1 MNFCLSMKDIYKQY
15 LKLNRNIFIAF
26 AVDFIVSAIVA
37 QMLIEQEHYL
47 NSTLT
52 LLADHGTFLSILG
65 FLLYLDNRNKY
76 RLNSGKTNWS
86 LLKTDLV
93 KIIASL
99 GIAEIIYTIVR
110 WGFQFY
116 FLTSDYEPYLASIM
130 GQIIAVAIYLVIIN
144 FLVKITRWYKDER

>member
-1 MNFCLSMKDIYKQY
+1 MKDVYKQY

-26 AVDFIVSAIVA
+26 AVDFLVSAIVA
-37 QMLIEQEHYL
+37 QTLIEQEHYL

-52 LLADHGTFLSILG
+52 LLADHATFLSILG

-76 RLNSGKTNWS
+76 RLDSGTNWS
-86 LLKTDLV
+86 LLKRDLV

-99 GIAEIIYTIVR
+99 GVAEIIYTIVR

-116 FLTSDYEPYLASIM
+116 FLTIDYEPYLASIT
-130 GQIIAVAIYLVIIN
+130 GQIIAVVIYLVIIN
-144 FLVKITRWYKDER
+144 YLVKITKWYKDDA

>member
-1 MNFCLSMKDIYKQY
+1 MKDIYKQY

-26 AVDFIVSAIVA
+26 AVDFVVSAIVA

-47 NSTLT
+47 NTTLT

-99 GIAEIIYTIVR
+99 GIAEIVYTIVR

>member
-1 MNFCLSMKDIYKQY
+1 MEDVYKKY

-37 QMLIEQEHYL
+37 QTLIEHEHYL
-47 NSTLT
+47 NATIT
-52 LLADHGTFLSILG
+52 ILADHGTFLSILG

-76 RLNSGKTNWS
+76 RLDSGKTNWP
-86 LLKTDLV
+86 LLKIDLV

-110 WGFQFY
+110 WGFHFY
-116 FLTSDYEPYLASIM
+116 FLTVDYEPYLASII
-130 GQIIAVAIYLVIIN
+130 GQAIAVAIYLVIIN
-144 FLVKITRWYKDER
+144 FLVKITKWYKDDR

>member
-1 MNFCLSMKDIYKQY
+1 MEDVYKKY

-37 QMLIEQEHYL
+37 QTLIEQEHYL
-47 NSTLT
+47 NATIT
-52 LLADHGTFLSILG
+52 ILADHGTFLSILG

-76 RLNSGKTNWS
+76 RLNSGTNWP
-86 LLKTDLV
+86 LLKKDLV

-110 WGFQFY
+110 WGFQYY
-116 FLTSDYEPYLASIM
+116 FLTVNYEPYLASII
-130 GQIIAVAIYLVIIN
+130 GQIIAVSIYMVIIN
-144 FLVKITRWYKDER
+144 FLVKITKWYKND

>member
-1 MNFCLSMKDIYKQY
+1 MKDIYKQY

-47 NSTLT
+47 NTTLT

-93 KIIASL
+93 KIITSL
-99 GIAEIIYTIVR
+99 GIAEIVYTIVR

>member
-1 MNFCLSMKDIYKQY
+1 MEDVYKKY

-37 QMLIEQEHYL
+37 QTLIEQEHYL
-47 NSTLT
+47 NATIT
-52 LLADHGTFLSILG
+52 ILADHGTFLSILG

-76 RLNSGKTNWS
+76 RLDSGKINWP
-86 LLKTDLV
+86 LLKIDLV

-110 WGFQFY
+110 WGFHFY
-116 FLTSDYEPYLASIM
+116 FLTVDYEPYLASII
-130 GQIIAVAIYLVIIN
+130 GQAIAVAIYLVIIN
-144 FLVKITRWYKDER
+144 FLVKITKWYKDDR

>member
-1 MNFCLSMKDIYKQY
+1 MKDIYKQY

-26 AVDFIVSAIVA
+26 AVDFVVSAIVA

-47 NSTLT
+47 NSTIT

-76 RLNSGKTNWS
+76 RLDSGINWP
-86 LLKTDLV
+86 LLKKDLV

-110 WGFQFY
+110 WGFQYY
-116 FLTSDYEPYLASIM
+116 FLTVDYEPYLASIT
-130 GQIIAVAIYLVIIN
+130 GQIIAVSIYMVIIN
-144 FLVKITRWYKDER
+144 FLVKITKWYKND

>member
-1 MNFCLSMKDIYKQY
+1 MKDIYKQY

-47 NSTLT
+47 NTTLT
-52 LLADHGTFLSILG
+52 LLADNVTFFSMLC

>member
-1 MNFCLSMKDIYKQY
+1 MKDIYKQY

-47 NSTLT
+47 NATVT

-65 FLLYLDNRNKY
+65 FLLYLDNQNKY
-76 RLNSGKTNWS
+76 RLNSGKTNWP

-116 FLTSDYEPYLASIM
+116 FLTVDYEPYLASII
-130 GQIIAVAIYLVIIN
+130 GQIIAVAIYLVVIN

>member
-1 MNFCLSMKDIYKQY
+1 MKDIYKQY

-47 NSTLT
+47 NTTLT

-65 FLLYLDNRNKY
+65 FLLYLDNRNEY

-99 GIAEIIYTIVR
+99 GIAEIVYTIVR
-110 WGFQFY
+110 WGFHFY

>member
-1 MNFCLSMKDIYKQY
+1 MEDTYKKY

-37 QMLIEQEHYL
+37 QTLIEQEHYL
-47 NSTLT
+47 NATVT
-52 LLADHGTFLSILG
+52 ILADHGTFLSILG

-76 RLNSGKTNWS
+76 RLDSGKTNWS
-86 LLKTDLV
+86 LLKIDLV

-110 WGFQFY
+110 WGFHFY
-116 FLTSDYEPYLASIM
+116 FLTVDYEPYLASII
-130 GQIIAVAIYLVIIN
+130 GQAIAVAIYLVIIN
-144 FLVKITRWYKDER
+144 FLVKITKWYKDDR

>member
-1 MNFCLSMKDIYKQY
+1 MKDIYKQY

-47 NSTLT
+47 NTTLT

-99 GIAEIIYTIVR
+99 GIAEIVYTIVR
-110 WGFQFY
+110 WGFHFY

-144 FLVKITRWYKDER
+144 FLVKITKWYKDER

>member
-1 MNFCLSMKDIYKQY
+1 MKDIYKQY

-47 NSTLT
+47 NTTLT
-52 LLADHGTFLSILG
+52 LLADHGTFLSMLG

-99 GIAEIIYTIVR
+99 GIAEIVYTIVR

-116 FLTSDYEPYLASIM
+116 FLTSDYEPYLASII

>member
-1 MNFCLSMKDIYKQY
+1 MEDIYKKY

-37 QMLIEQEHYL
+37 QTFIEQEHYL
-47 NSTLT
+47 NATIT
-52 LLADHGTFLSILG
+52 ILADHGTFLSILG

-76 RLNSGKTNWS
+76 RLDSGKTNWS
-86 LLKTDLV
+86 LLKIDLV

-99 GIAEIIYTIVR
+99 GVAEIIYTIVR

-116 FLTSDYEPYLASIM
+116 FLTVDYEPYLASII
-130 GQIIAVAIYLVIIN
+130 GQAIAVAIYLVIIN
-144 FLVKITRWYKDER
+144 FLVKITKWYKDDR

>member
-1 MNFCLSMKDIYKQY
+1 MKDIYKQY

-47 NSTLT
+47 NTTLT
-52 LLADHGTFLSILG
+52 LLADHGTFLSMLG

-99 GIAEIIYTIVR
+99 GIAEIVYTIVR

>member
-1 MNFCLSMKDIYKQY
+1 MEDTYKKY

-37 QMLIEQEHYL
+37 QTLIEQEHYL
-47 NSTLT
+47 NATIT
-52 LLADHGTFLSILG
+52 ILADHGTFLSILG

-76 RLNSGKTNWS
+76 RLDSGKINWP
-86 LLKTDLV
+86 LLKIDLV

-110 WGFQFY
+110 WGFHFY
-116 FLTSDYEPYLASIM
+116 FLTVDYEPYLASII
-130 GQIIAVAIYLVIIN
+130 GQAIAVAIYLVIIN
-144 FLVKITRWYKDER
+144 FLVKITKWYKDDR

>member
-1 MNFCLSMKDIYKQY
+1 MEDVYKKY

-37 QMLIEQEHYL
+37 QTLIEQEHYL
-47 NSTLT
+47 NATIT
-52 LLADHGTFLSILG
+52 ILADHGTFLSILG

-76 RLNSGKTNWS
+76 RLDSGKTNWP
-86 LLKTDLV
+86 LLKIDLV

-110 WGFQFY
+110 WGFHFY
-116 FLTSDYEPYLASIM
+116 FLTVDYKPYLASII
-130 GQIIAVAIYLVIIN
+130 GQAIAVAIYLVIIN
-144 FLVKITRWYKDER
+144 FLVKITKWYKDDR

>member
-1 MNFCLSMKDIYKQY
+1 MKDIYKQY

-26 AVDFIVSAIVA
+26 AVDFVVSAMVA

-47 NSTLT
+47 NTTIT

-76 RLNSGKTNWS
+76 RLNSGTNWP
-86 LLKTDLV
+86 LLKKDLV

-110 WGFQFY
+110 WGFQYY
-116 FLTSDYEPYLASIM
+116 FLTVNYEPYLASII
-130 GQIIAVAIYLVIIN
+130 GQAIAVSIYMIIIN
-144 FLVKITRWYKDER
+144 FLVKITKWYKND

>member
-1 MNFCLSMKDIYKQY
+1 MEDVYKKY

-37 QMLIEQEHYL
+37 QTLIEQEHYL
-47 NSTLT
+47 NATIT
-52 LLADHGTFLSILG
+52 ILADHGTFLSILG

-76 RLNSGKTNWS
+76 RLDSGKTNWL
-86 LLKTDLV
+86 LLKIDLV

-99 GIAEIIYTIVR
+99 GVAEIIYTIVR

-116 FLTSDYEPYLASIM
+116 FLTVDYEPYLASII
-130 GQIIAVAIYLVIIN
+130 GQAIAVAIYLVIIN
-144 FLVKITRWYKDER
+144 FLVKITKWYKDDR

>member
-1 MNFCLSMKDIYKQY
+1 MKDIYKQY

-26 AVDFIVSAIVA
+26 AVDFVVSAMVA
-37 QMLIEQEHYL
+37 QMLVEQEHYL
-47 NSTLT
+47 NTTIT

-76 RLNSGKTNWS
+76 RLNSGTNWP
-86 LLKTDLV
+86 LLKKDLV

-110 WGFQFY
+110 WGFQYY
-116 FLTSDYEPYLASIM
+116 FLTVNYEPYLASII
-130 GQIIAVAIYLVIIN
+130 GQIIAVSIYRVIIN
-144 FLVKITRWYKDER
+144 FIVKITKWYKNN

>member
-1 MNFCLSMKDIYKQY
+1 MKDIYKQY

-47 NSTLT
+47 NTTLT

-76 RLNSGKTNWS
+76 RLDSGKTNWS

-99 GIAEIIYTIVR
+99 GIAEIVYTIVR

>member
-1 MNFCLSMKDIYKQY
+1 MKDVYKQY

-26 AVDFIVSAIVA
+26 AVDFLVSAIVA
-37 QMLIEQEHYL
+37 QTLIEQEHYL

-52 LLADHGTFLSILG
+52 LLADHATFLSILG

-76 RLNSGKTNWS
+76 RLDSGTNWS
-86 LLKTDLV
+86 LLKRDLV

-99 GIAEIIYTIVR
+99 GVAEIIYTIVR

-116 FLTSDYEPYLASIM
+116 FLTIDYEPYLASIT
-130 GQIIAVAIYLVIIN
+130 GQIIAVVIYLIIIN
-144 FLVKITRWYKDER
+144 YLVKITKWYKDDA

>member
-1 MNFCLSMKDIYKQY
+1 MKDIYKQY

-86 LLKTDLV
+86 LLKTDFV

>member
-1 MNFCLSMKDIYKQY
+1 MEDVYKKY

-37 QMLIEQEHYL
+37 QTLIEQEHYL
-47 NSTLT
+47 NATIT
-52 LLADHGTFLSILG
+52 ILADHGTFLSILG

-76 RLNSGKTNWS
+76 RLDSGKTNWS
-86 LLKTDLV
+86 LLKIDLV

-110 WGFQFY
+110 WGFHFY
-116 FLTSDYEPYLASIM
+116 FLTVDYEPYLASII
-130 GQIIAVAIYLVIIN
+130 GQAIAVAIYLVIIN
-144 FLVKITRWYKDER
+144 FLVKITKWYKDDR

>member
-1 MNFCLSMKDIYKQY
+1 MEDIYKKY

-37 QMLIEQEHYL
+37 QTLIEQEHYL
-47 NSTLT
+47 NATVT
-52 LLADHGTFLSILG
+52 ILADHGTFLSILG

-76 RLNSGKTNWS
+76 RLDSGKTNWS
-86 LLKTDLV
+86 LLKRDLV

-99 GIAEIIYTIVR
+99 GVAEIIYTIVR

-116 FLTSDYEPYLASIM
+116 FLTIDYEPYLASIT
-130 GQIIAVAIYLVIIN
+130 GQIIAVVIYLVIIN
-144 FLVKITRWYKDER
+144 YLVKITKWYKDDA

>member
-1 MNFCLSMKDIYKQY
+1 MKDVYKQY

-37 QMLIEQEHYL
+37 QTLIEQEHYL

-52 LLADHGTFLSILG
+52 LLADHATFLSILG

-76 RLNSGKTNWS
+76 RLDSGTNWS
-86 LLKTDLV
+86 LLKRDLV

-99 GIAEIIYTIVR
+99 GVAEIIYTIVR

-116 FLTSDYEPYLASIM
+116 FLTIDYEPYLASIT
-130 GQIIAVAIYLVIIN
+130 GQIIAVVIYLVIIN
-144 FLVKITRWYKDER
+144 YLVKITKWYKDDA

>member
-1 MNFCLSMKDIYKQY
+1 MKDIYKQY

-47 NSTLT
+47 NATVT

-76 RLNSGKTNWS
+76 RLDSGKTNWS
-86 LLKTDLV
+86 LLKKDLV
-93 KIIASL
+93 KIIAAL
-99 GIAEIIYTIVR
+99 GVAEIIYTIVR

-116 FLTSDYEPYLASIM
+116 FLTVDYEPYLASIS
-130 GQIIAVAIYLVIIN
+130 GQVIAVAIYLVTIN
-144 FLVKITRWYKDER
+144 FLVKITRWYKDDR

>member
-1 MNFCLSMKDIYKQY
+1 MEDIYKKY

-37 QMLIEQEHYL
+37 QTLIEQEHYL
-47 NSTLT
+47 NATIT
-52 LLADHGTFLSILG
+52 ILADHGTFLSILG

-76 RLNSGKTNWS
+76 RLDSGKINWS
-86 LLKTDLV
+86 LLKIDLV

-110 WGFQFY
+110 WGFHFY
-116 FLTSDYEPYLASIM
+116 FLTVDYEPYLASII
-130 GQIIAVAIYLVIIN
+130 GQAIAVAIYLVIIN
-144 FLVKITRWYKDER
+144 FLVKITKWYKDDR

>member
-1 MNFCLSMKDIYKQY
+1 MKDIYKQY

-26 AVDFIVSAIVA
+26 AVDFVVSAMVA
-37 QMLIEQEHYL
+37 QMLVEQEHYL
-47 NSTLT
+47 NTTIT

-76 RLNSGKTNWS
+76 RLSSRTNWP
-86 LLKTDLV
+86 LLKKDLV

-110 WGFQFY
+110 WGFQYY
-116 FLTSDYEPYLASIM
+116 FLTVDYEPYLASII
-130 GQIIAVAIYLVIIN
+130 GQAIAVSIYMIIIN
-144 FLVKITRWYKDER
+144 FLVKITKWYKND